1 MVFFVICRL
10 FKSLPNQQADSLPR
24 PKVEFELTREARE
37 YMGLLAPSACFFTAA
52 LLSSLGGKILAQII
66 PISES

>member
-1 MVFFVICRL
+1 M
-10 FKSLPNQQADSLPR
+10 PR
-24 PKVEFELTREARE
+24 PKVEFELTREARA

-66 PISES
+66 PISESC

>member
-1 MVFFVICRL
+1 MVVFVI
-10 FKSLPNQQADSLPR
+10 FKSLPKQQADSLPR

-66 PISES
+66 PISESC